1 MEADYINVIEDDGSL
16 SSSALHSKRYTAGG
30 FLFDRRMG
38 LGSVPDVE
46 NIAYMGFVALMKP
59 QTYLAYAGAGLREA
73 TVDYILAEKPVLSTA
88 FLDIRMEDDGKICRV
103 VGHEG
108 RARMTAIS
116 RTDPDAVVP
125 VAIFL
130 RDGSFSLRHRH
141 LEPEMFEK
149 LREGLWS
156 QRSEIAPTTWVPGE
170 PFIGLV
176 YENADNQIINIDY
189 ADRSLAPSI

>member
-1 MEADYINVIEDDGSL
+1 MEAEYIDVIEADGSL
-16 SSSALHSKRYTAGG
+16 SSSALKSMRYKAGG
-30 FLFDRRMG
+30 FMFDRRLG

-59 QTYLAYAGAGLREA
+59 ETFLTFAGPGHNEA
-73 TVDYILAEKPVLSTA
+73 TVDYVLAEKPVLSTA
-88 FLDIRMEDDGKICRV
+88 FLDIRMEDDGKVCRV
-103 VGHEG
+103 TGHEG

-116 RTDPDAVVP
+116 RSDPDAVVP

-130 RDGSFSLRHRH
+130 RDGAFRLRNRH

-156 QRSEIAPTTWVPGE
+156 QRSEITSSTWIAGE

-176 YENADNQIINIDY
+176 YENEDNQIINIDY
-189 ADRSLAPSI
+189 ADRTLTPSI